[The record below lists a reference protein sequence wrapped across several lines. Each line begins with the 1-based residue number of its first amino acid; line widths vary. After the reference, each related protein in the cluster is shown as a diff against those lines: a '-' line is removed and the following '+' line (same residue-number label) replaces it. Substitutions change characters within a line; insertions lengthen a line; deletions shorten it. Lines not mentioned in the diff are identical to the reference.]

1 MKTKKNC
8 FSFYFIPII
17 IALLSITSCTKEDP
31 IPVPGSTLILD
42 INTFIWEGLNY
53 NYLWYK
59 DLYNLS
65 DNRFTGD
72 AERDAYLINFNDPE
86 ALFYYL
92 LNDYPNVDEFS
103 WITEDYVELNKYF
116 QGITTSMGYKYILIP
131 HAGIGLVGSVLYV
144 VDGSPADKAGI
155 KRGDIFSQVNGTDI
169 TSSNYGYL
177 LYNVDSYT
185 LTISELVSYM
195 PKPLRTV
202 HLSAEEVVENP
213 VHYSNI
219 YNIGDKKVGY
229 LFYKGFRN
237 NYEVELN
244 NVFGYFASE
253 GIDELVLDL
262 RYNGGGYVS
271 TCARLGSM
279 IYQADTNK
287 IFCIKEYN
295 DKLGQWLIDEYG
307 PDAQN
312 FNFYYSLYQEDNSI
326 IPINSLGLDH
336 IYVLAT
342 GSSAS
347 ASELLINCL
356 RAYID
361 VTIIG
366 SKTYGKNVGSITVYD
381 EDDEGNINPDHLWA
395 MQPIISMSYDVNHQ
409 SPYANGFQADY
420 SVYEDYLNIIPFGDE
435 NETMLKYAL
444 DLISG
449 NPPKGLLLNK
459 PVFDIVF
466 DSEEEYQFRNV
477 MITDLER
484 K

>member
-1 MKTKKNC
+1 
-8 FSFYFIPII
+8 
-17 IALLSITSCTKEDP
+17 
-31 IPVPGSTLILD
+31 
-42 INTFIWEGLNY
+42 
-53 NYLWYK
+53 
-59 DLYNLS
+59 LY
-65 DNRFTGD
+65 
-72 AERDAYLINFNDPE
+72 
-86 ALFYYL
+86 
-92 LNDYPNVDEFS
+92 DYPNVDRFS
-103 WITEDYVELNKYF
+103 WIVDDYIALEEYF
-116 QGITTSMGYKYILIP
+116 KGITTSMGYKYVLIT
-131 HAGIGLVGSVLYV
+131 HAGMGLIGSVLYV

-169 TSSNYGYL
+169 TTSNYRDL
-177 LYNVDSYT
+177 LFNVNSYT
-185 LTISELVSYM
+185 LTISELVNNT
-195 PKPLRTV
+195 LIAINTV
-202 HLSAEEVVENP
+202 HLTTEEVVENP
-213 VHYSNI
+213 VYYSNI
-219 YNIGDKKVGY
+219 YNIDDKKVGY

-237 NYEVELN
+237 NYEVDLN

-295 DKLGQWLIDEYG
+295 DKYGQWLIDEYG

-326 IPINSLGLDH
+326 IPIKSLGLDH

-366 SKTYGKNVGSITVYD
+366 SKTYGKNVGSTTVYD
-381 EDDEGNINPDHLWA
+381 EDDEGNINPEHIWA

-409 SPYANGFQADY
+409 SPYANGFQPDY
-420 SVYEDYLNIIPFGDE
+420 SVYEDYLNILPIGDK

-449 NPPKGLLLNK
+449 NPPKGLLLNN

-466 DSEEEYQFRNV
+466 DSEEVYQFWNE
-477 MITDLER
+477 MITDLDR
-484 K
+484 